1 MSDRWLAFARE
12 ATSGG
17 RFAAAY
23 ESWSFAAPL
32 LQAIRD
38 AVPRSGRI
46 LDIGCGNGLH
56 AVLLDAWG
64 YDVVAVDNDPAIVEE
79 AERTRDLFDGRFELR
94 EADAF
99 DLTRFHGR
107 FDLVY
112 SLGVVEHFEPDTTIE
127 LLREQARVAPRVL
140 AAIPT
145 RAARHAV
152 AQTDERNH
160 SPRSLRRLFRQAGL
174 DVERTLVFGD
184 VPTRIGRAL
193 RLGLPHA
200 GYRVL
205 QTATGYGLELAC
217 QGVRRGSGG
226 VAARM
231 RCDPPGWTGPGRKT
245 VA

>member
-1 MSDRWLAFARE
+1 MSDRWLSFARE

-32 LQAIRD
+32 LQTIRD
-38 AVPRSGRI
+38 TVPPGGRI
-46 LDIGCGNGLH
+46 LDVGCGNGLH

-64 YDVVAVDNDPAIVEE
+64 YEVVGVDNDPAIVEE
-79 AERTRDLFDGRFELR
+79 AERTRELFGSDVELR

-99 DLTRFHGR
+99 DLSRFHGT
-107 FDLVY
+107 FDLVC
-112 SLGVVEHFEPDTTIE
+112 SLGVVEHFDPDATVE
-127 LLREQARVAPRVL
+127 LIREQARVAPRVL

-160 SPRSLRRLFRQAGL
+160 SPRALRSLFRRAGL
-174 DVERTLVFGD
+174 RVERTLVFGD

-193 RLGLPHA
+193 KVALPHA
-200 GYRVL
+200 GYRAL

-217 QGVRRGSGG
+217 LGARTETSARTPRPRR
-226 VAARM
+226 AA
-231 RCDPPGWTGPGRKT
+231 
-245 VA
+245 